1 MYEIF
6 IMSNSDE
13 VYKSVVTVSV
23 EKALL
28 EIGKFELDSVV
39 YRLKENY
46 RCEISD
52 CLDHTEYLKEILCEL
67 FGNSHE
73 VVLKSINESF
83 KKTSM
88 EQPLVN
94 FLAVLEC
101 KC

>member
-1 MYEIF
+1 MT
-6 IMSNSDE
+6 SDKAF
-13 VYKSVVTVSV
+13 KSVVTASV

-46 RCEISD
+46 HCEISD
-52 CLDHTEYLKEILCEL
+52 CLDHPEYLKQILCEL

-73 VVLKSINESF
+73 VIIKSIQESF
-83 KKTSM
+83 QKTNM
-88 EQPLVN
+88 EKPLVD
-94 FLAVLEC
+94 FLEVIEC

>member
-1 MYEIF
+1 MGG
-6 IMSNSDE
+6 NSD
-13 VYKSVVTVSV
+13 VFQSVVTASV

-46 RCEISD
+46 NCEISD
-52 CLDHTEYLKEILCEL
+52 CLDHPEYLKQILCEL

-73 VVLKSINESF
+73 VVLDSIRESF
-83 KKTSM
+83 EKTRM
-88 EQPLVN
+88 EEPLQN
-94 FLAVLEC
+94 FLTVIGC

>member
-1 MYEIF
+1 MPG
-6 IMSNSDE
+6 NSD

-23 EKALL
+23 EKAIL

-46 RCEISD
+46 NCEISD
-52 CLDHTEYLKEILCEL
+52 CLDHPEYLKKILCEL

-73 VVLKSINESF
+73 IILDSIHESF
-83 KKTSM
+83 EKTRM
-88 EQPLVN
+88 EEPLQN
-94 FLAVLEC
+94 FLTVLDC

>member
-1 MYEIF
+1 MPG
-6 IMSNSDE
+6 NSD

-46 RCEISD
+46 NCEISD
-52 CLDHTEYLKEILCEL
+52 CLDHPEYLKEILCEL

-88 EQPLVN
+88 EPPLVN
-94 FLAVLEC
+94 FLTVLGC